1 MRVMR
6 HPPKSLSAIAVTA
19 AVVLVSVPVEAQQP
33 VRPPNQAQ
41 VNAAKTMFK
50 RGLVILVE
58 PNSSGGFSQV
68 TLFGQIQAPQKTI
81 YHVLADPNTMPA
93 REPSMRNIQI
103 KARRG
108 NALTYSW
115 RYGDT
120 LTRIDGTMALALAP
134 PHAVHMRSINGFGP
148 GFMLFRLYP
157 DGPSSTTVA
166 LAMNIDVTK
175 STNQIIRWLTN
186 ANPDFYQSWNV
197 GYSVMAYRGVEQV
210 AVKRAGGKVLAPNGQ
225 CGSGPLRPF
234 TPDQVKGLRSLFKNG
249 TVAIIESD
257 AQGRVAQASLAEAV
271 NAPPAKIQKALESP
285 GQWGRFIKSLDIEGA
300 RRTAKGHNFKMSFS
314 FTAFTL
320 TTEMD
325 MTTRAD
331 GVDMFSPSG
340 HLKRSLLAFTHAVDG
355 SGSIM
360 TATGR
365 FRFRQGGRILRR
377 MIDDDP
383 YFGHALNASSIA
395 LLARSFKLR
404 AEGRR

>member
-1 MRVMR
+1 MMRDMR
-6 HPPKSLSAIAVTA
+6 HLAKRLGIVVVAVI
-19 AVVLVSVPVEAQQP
+19 VLVASSAEAQQA
-33 VRPPNQAQ
+33 VRPPSQVQ

-58 PNSSGGFSQV
+58 PNSSGGLSQV
-68 TLFGQIQAPQKTI
+68 TLFGQMAAPQKTI
-81 YHVLADPNTMPA
+81 YDVLADPNTMPA
-93 REPSMRNIQI
+93 REPSMRNIKI

-108 NALTYSW
+108 NALTYTW
-115 RYGDT
+115 RYGDL

-134 PHAVHMRSINGFGP
+134 PQAVHMRSINGFGP

-157 DGPSSTTVA
+157 DGPNTTTVA

-186 ANPDFYQSWNV
+186 ANPDFQQAWNV

-210 AVKRAGGKVLAPNGQ
+210 AVKRAGGTVAAPNGQ

-234 TPDQVKGLRSLFKNG
+234 TPAQVKGLRSLFQKG

-257 AQGRVAQASLAEAV
+257 AQGRVAQASLAQYV
-271 NAPPAKIQKALESP
+271 KAPPSKIQKALESP
-285 GQWGRFIKSLDIEGA
+285 GQWGRFIKSLGIEDA
-300 RRTAKGHNFKMSFS
+300 QRTSKGHTFKMSFS

-320 TTEMD
+320 TSEMA
-325 MTTRAD
+325 MTTRSDGAD
-331 GVDMFSPSG
+331 VTSPSG
-340 HLKRSLLAFTHAVDG
+340 HLKRSLINFTHAADG

-360 TATGR
+360 TATAR

-395 LLARSFKLR
+395 VIARSFKLR